1 MTLLTAIEAS
11 GDSAGTNDTGVLET
25 LKVLVVVGGDSDGH
39 ATLLRGTGLDQ

>member
-1 MTLLTAIEAS
+1 MALLTTVETS

-25 LKVLVVVGGDSDGH
+25 LKVLVVVGSDSDGH